1 MPCSERTARSLLA
14 STRNALSHVGGGWPA
29 QRTSASSSRATGLPS
44 SVTRCANSSRPCRP
58 GKRRSSVTVS
68 PLCRATCP
76 KRKTFSPTTS
86 SDCLTRILP
95 LSSAGFLGS
104 AGNHGKGGSLRL
116 RVRRPRGG
124 RKRARRRDPAPRLG
138 RPPHGALARRGA
150 AGRLS
155 RRARRRTAVTRGGVM
170 KAKLWWALVVALAG
184 VAVYAGIGM
193 ATPPQ
198 GVSNPTWSPVI
209 GRFADGIDASAKTD
223 VDSGKA
229 TDFWQARLNTKGA
242 TDVQILENVIVPG
255 GTFGWHMHPGPS
267 LVIVRAGMLSV
278 Y

>member
-1 MPCSERTARSLLA
+1 
-14 STRNALSHVGGGWPA
+14 
-29 QRTSASSSRATGLPS
+29 
-44 SVTRCANSSRPCRP
+44 
-58 GKRRSSVTVS
+58 
-68 PLCRATCP
+68 
-76 KRKTFSPTTS
+76 
-86 SDCLTRILP
+86 
-95 LSSAGFLGS
+95 
-104 AGNHGKGGSLRL
+104 
-116 RVRRPRGG
+116 
-124 RKRARRRDPAPRLG
+124 
-138 RPPHGALARRGA
+138 
-150 AGRLS
+150 
-155 RRARRRTAVTRGGVM
+155 M

-278 Y
+278 YHAPDCVPVDYGPGSPNGSTFIDQGHDLHMVRNNSTAVTVDAYVVSFIPAGFSRRIDEPNPDPANCPG